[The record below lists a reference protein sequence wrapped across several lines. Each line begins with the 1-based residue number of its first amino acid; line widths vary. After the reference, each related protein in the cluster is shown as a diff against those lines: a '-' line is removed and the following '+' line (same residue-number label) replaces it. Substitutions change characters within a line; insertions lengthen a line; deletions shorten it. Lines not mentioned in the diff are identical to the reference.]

1 MTWSWLGME
10 PELPADP
17 DRKSNTVFATAQDA
31 SSGGLSEG
39 SSNRPLPTAR
49 ETSLP
54 TSSLL
59 SENLVI
65 LKPWAVWIT
74 PFWAIGAILMLI
86 HTFRTTLVVSRIR
99 NEAVSLCDRTL
110 DLINDEFRQALRI
123 ARPVTIQLSQE
134 ILSPA
139 VMGILKPVILFPA
152 SMLNHLPTEQMKA
165 ILAHE
170 LAHIRRNDYLVNLVQ
185 RVIESLFYF
194 NPFVWLINRQIRNER
209 EACCDAV
216 AVKLTGERESYAET
230 LISVTQFLNNSN
242 LPADALPAFSGNAK
256 PSGLI
261 DRFKRLLDP
270 QYQPRLGLRLSGLL
284 TTLPVV
290 GLLLFGLHKGSDQ
303 AVAFAAKFLTDKERV
318 AAIQTLQK
326 DAPTPL
332 IPGDME
338 NYPKVRV
345 TGKVIMEDGS
355 PIPEDK

>member
-1 MTWSWLGME
+1 MESLLNSTDILERTGLTLIHSLWQAGAIALVLLLFLKIIPSRKTVLRYNLGFAALVGFLTSILMTWSWLGME

-194 NPFVWLINRQIRNER
+194 NPCVWLINRQIRSER

-216 AVKLTGERESYAET
+216 A
-230 LISVTQFLNNSN
+230 I
-242 LPADALPAFSGNAK
+242 
-256 PSGLI
+256 
-261 DRFKRLLDP
+261 
-270 QYQPRLGLRLSGLL
+270 
-284 TTLPVV
+284 
-290 GLLLFGLHKGSDQ
+290 
-303 AVAFAAKFLTDKERV
+303 
-318 AAIQTLQK
+318 
-326 DAPTPL
+326 
-332 IPGDME
+332 
-338 NYPKVRV
+338 
-345 TGKVIMEDGS
+345 
-355 PIPEDK
+355 